1 MSPLAPMPIPRD
13 PRAVRI
19 TAEEVTDRISA
30 ILAEPAADLVA
41 EADALARAH
50 AVLREAL
57 NDN

>member
-1 MSPLAPMPIPRD
+1 MSPLAPTPIPRD
-13 PRAVRI
+13 PRAVRV
-19 TAEEVTDRISA
+19 TAGEVSDRIAA
-30 ILAEPAADLVA
+30 ILAEPASDLAA

>member
-1 MSPLAPMPIPRD
+1 MSSLAPTPIPRD
-13 PRAVRI
+13 PRAVRT
-19 TAEEVTDRISA
+19 TAEEVSDRIGA
-30 ILAEPAADLVA
+30 ILAEPAADLAA

>member
-1 MSPLAPMPIPRD
+1 MSPLAPTPIPRG
-13 PRAVRI
+13 PRAVRT
-19 TAEEVTDRISA
+19 TAEEVSDRIAA
-30 ILAEPAADLVA
+30 ILAEPAADLAA